1 VTRNSDEIKNVEAS
15 VRARLANVA
24 KAQGADF
31 GFILR
36 LYFLER
42 FLYRLGASRYR
53 DSFLLKG
60 ALLFFARAD
69 EDTRPFARPTRDID
83 LEALAMEPDF
93 DELKS
98 VFQVVARVASPEDG
112 VRFDPDSIA
121 IEAIRGDDRYGG
133 VRVHIDAYLGR
144 AHDRIQVD
152 IGFGDAVTP
161 GPVALKYPT
170 LLDTVP
176 APDLTAYPIETVIA
190 EKWEATVSLAEAN
203 SRLKDVIDLEHL
215 ARNEPFDGGVI
226 ANAIR
231 RTFERRGTP
240 LDLNATVFTAP
251 YRENGERQTLWAAA
265 RKRLKRTDGSERFAD
280 AITFILKF
288 IEPPFRAATG
298 GRNFTGT
305 WDEIEQRWR

>member
-1 VTRNSDEIKNVEAS
+1 VTKNSDEIKNVEAS

-24 KAQGADF
+24 KAQDADF

-53 DSFLLKG
+53 DGFLLKG

-83 LEALAMEPDF
+83 LEALAMGPDF

-98 VFQVVARVASPEDG
+98 VFQLVARVASPEDG
-112 VRFDPDSIA
+112 VRFDPESIA
-121 IEAIRGDDRYGG
+121 IEAIREDDRYGG
-133 VRVHIDAYLGR
+133 VRVHIDAYLGK

-161 GPVALKYPT
+161 GPVALEYPT
-170 LLDTVP
+170 LLHTVP
-176 APDLTAYPIETVIA
+176 APDLIAYPIETVIA

-215 ARNEPFDGGVI
+215 ARTESFDGGVVE
-226 ANAIR
+226 NAIR
-231 RTFERRGTP
+231 RTFERRKTP
-240 LDLNATVFTAP
+240 LDLNATVFTTA
-251 YRENGERQTLWAAA
+251 YRENDERQKLWAAA
-265 RKRLKRTDGSERFAD
+265 RKRFKRTDGSERFAD
-280 AITFILKF
+280 AMTFILKF

-298 GRNFTGT
+298 GRDFPGT
-305 WDEIEQRWR
+305 WDEIERRWR